1 MDFLFTF
8 APQATAG
15 YIRTYREMWDMPDES
30 EVRGGCD
37 MSSELPMEPMAPK
50 GYSDFLMEVKTQ
62 IRQRQLQALRAVN
75 SELLALYWWLGENI
89 SQRQNAMGWGKS
101 VVENLARDLQA
112 EFPGRNGFSAQN
124 LWGMRQFYNE
134 YRDKPKLQ
142 SLIGE
147 ISWAKNLLIMARCKD
162 DLEREFYLR
171 ATARFGWTSKVL
183 QHQLD
188 NHSYRQYLLGQTNF
202 DAAVP
207 ESIKAQA
214 MLAVKDHYTFDFVG
228 LAEQHSERELEH
240 ALVRNLRSFLD
251 EMGGAF
257 TFVGNQ
263 YRLEVDGKDYF
274 IDLLLFHRRLRCLV
288 AIELKIG
295 DFKPEHKGQIEF
307 YLDTLD
313 QQHRL
318 EGENPPIGIVICR
331 SKTKTMV
338 EYALRTAS
346 HALGIATYTVTPQL
360 PASYQAD
367 LPSPEQ
373 IAARLQGWTGRDGL
387 ALDVN
392 EGDLDEVEP

>member
-1 MDFLFTF
+1 MTSAKGLPSVSAAANISSSDAANPPAPPAGYGDFLLEIK
-8 APQATAG
+8 A
-15 YIRTYREMWDMPDES
+15 
-30 EVRGGCD
+30 
-37 MSSELPMEPMAPK
+37 
-50 GYSDFLMEVKTQ
+50 Q
-62 IRQRQLQALRAVN
+62 IRQRQFQALRAAN
-75 SELLALYWWLGENI
+75 RELLALYWWLGENI
-89 SQRQNAMGWGKS
+89 SQRQQALGWGKS

-124 LWGMRQFYNE
+124 LWLMRQFFNE
-134 YRDKPKLQ
+134 YSDKPKLQ
-142 SLIGE
+142 PLVRE
-147 ISWAKNLLIMARCKD
+147 ISWAKNLVILARCKD

-171 ATARFGWTSKVL
+171 ATARFGWTKSVL

-188 NHSYRQYLLGQTNF
+188 NHSYAQYLNGQTNF
-202 DAAVP
+202 DAVVP
-207 ESIKAQA
+207 DSIKAQA
-214 MLAVKDHYTFDFVG
+214 LLAVKDHYTFDFLG
-228 LAEQHSERELEH
+228 LAEEHSERELEQ
-240 ALVRNLRSFLD
+240 ALVRNLRGFLS

-263 YRLEVDGKDYF
+263 YRLEVDGKEYL

-313 QQHRL
+313 QQHRM

-338 EYALRTAS
+338 EYALRTMTRP
-346 HALGIATYTVTPQL
+346 LGIATYTVTPQL
-360 PASYQAD
+360 PASYRND

-373 IAARLQGWTGRDGL
+373 IAARLQAWAGNDD
-387 ALDVN
+387 A
-392 EGDLDEVEP
+392 